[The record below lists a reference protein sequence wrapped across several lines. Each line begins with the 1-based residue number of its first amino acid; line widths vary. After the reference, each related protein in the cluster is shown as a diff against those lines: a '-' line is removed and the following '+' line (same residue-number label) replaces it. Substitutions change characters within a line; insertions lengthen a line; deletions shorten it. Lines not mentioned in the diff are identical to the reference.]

1 MKFLFTGFWLI
12 VPILI
17 WNAIFY
23 SRLPAQYQPE
33 IFDQDIHPFVLYGEN
48 IFRVLIFGL
57 PLLFSIGLSA
67 KTQQIGLALYLV
79 GSLIYILSWLPL
91 IFVPDCTWSTSLIGF
106 AAPAYTPIL
115 WLIGIVLMGD
125 NFYFLIEYKPLYYLI
140 PAVIFSVFHCTHA
153 VTAYLQN
160 F

>member
-1 MKFLFTGFWLI
+1 MLTNGFWLI

-23 SRLPAQYQPE
+23 RRLPAQYQPE
-33 IFDQDIHPFVLYGEN
+33 FFDKDLHQAILYGEN

-57 PLLFSIGLSA
+57 PLWFSIGLST

-79 GSLIYILSWLPL
+79 GSLIYFLSWLPL
-91 IFVPDCTWSTSLIGF
+91 TIAPNSTWSSSLIGF
-106 AAPAYTPIL
+106 AAPAYTPIF
-115 WLIGIVLMGD
+115 WIFGIALLGD
-125 NFYFLIEYKPLYYLI
+125 NFYIPIDYKPLYYLI

-153 VTAYLQN
+153 VTAYSRN